1 MDFIAND
8 CGFYLNIN
16 LSILTVILLTNL
28 RFGKKKTYFWDFIT
42 KKREI
47 RKKNF
52 IDFRFQ
58 ES

>member
-16 LSILTVILLTNL
+16 LGILTVILLTNL
-28 RFGKKKTYFWDFIT
+28 RFGKKKYFWDFIT
-42 KKREI
+42 KKRGI
-47 RKKNF
+47 RKKIF